1 MQPTPKLNLLIV
13 DDHSIVLAGLK
24 ALLCTDAGIDRV
36 ETASSSKEAI
46 RLCGEFHPDVVLMDL
61 RMPGEDGFSVMGS
74 ILERWPE
81 LRIIVLSGTAS
92 KADTLLARRI
102 GAVGYL
108 DKSVK
113 RKVLV
118 QTIQTVASG
127 GTAFY
132 NLPDLEEGVPALT
145 GRELEVLLHLVRGLT
160 NDDLGRVL
168 GVGTE
173 TIKSHLRTIFVKL
186 EVASRAEAV
195 ARAYELDLVSS

>member
-1 MQPTPKLNLLIV
+1 MPPEHKLNLLIV
-13 DDHSIVLAGLK
+13 DDHGIVLAGLK

-36 ETASSSKEAI
+36 ETASSSKEAM

-61 RMPGEDGFSVMGS
+61 RMPGEDGFSVMAS
-74 ILERWPE
+74 LLEIWPQ

-102 GAVGYL
+102 GAVGFL

-118 QTIQTVASG
+118 QTIQAVASG
-127 GTAFY
+127 ETAFSD
-132 NLPDLEEGVPALT
+132 LPDLEGGVPTLT
-145 GRELEVLLHLVRGLT
+145 GRELEVLLHLARGLT

-168 GVGTE
+168 GIGTE

-186 EVASRAEAV
+186 DVASRTEAV